1 VDDLGFDRLVKGLAA
16 SSGRRQAVLATLGGI
31 FAGTVAS
38 GMDEAEAK
46 KKKKKPFC
54 LNGQTVEV
62 SGKKAKKKLL
72 QQGATAGACP
82 IVPPA
87 PPPPQSP
94 PPPPPCTN
102 LTGSCTAS
110 SQCCGA
116 SAGDAI
122 CRAHVKAACTG
133 PFPGQRCCALEG
145 ELCNINLGDCEC
157 CDDLVCGIAGD
168 NKFRCQPVE
177 P

>member
-1 VDDLGFDRLVKGLAA
+1 MDDRGFDRLVKGLAA

-38 GMDEAEAK
+38 GIDEAEAR

-62 SGKKAKKKLL
+62 KGKKAKRRLL
-72 QQGATAGACP
+72 QQGATAGECP
-82 IVPPA
+82 VVPPA

-94 PPPPPCTN
+94 PPPPQCTP
-102 LTGSCTAS
+102 LTGSCTAAA
-110 SQCCGA
+110 QCCGNEVGVA
-116 SAGDAI
+116 VCREHIAVKPN
-122 CRAHVKAACTG
+122 CRAQ
-133 PFPGQRCCALEG
+133 FPGQRCCGLEG
-145 ELCNINLGDCEC
+145 VLCNQNDCAC
-157 CDDLVCGIAGD
+157 CDDLVCRLAND
-168 NKFRCQPVE
+168 DQFRCEAVE